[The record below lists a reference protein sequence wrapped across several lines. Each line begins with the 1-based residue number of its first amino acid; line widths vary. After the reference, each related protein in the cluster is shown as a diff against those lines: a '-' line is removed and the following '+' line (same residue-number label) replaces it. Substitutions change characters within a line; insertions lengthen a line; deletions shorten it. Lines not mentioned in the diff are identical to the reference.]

1 MVKNSQPKFQSVY
14 DYLVRGIESG
24 FYRPETRFPSE
35 RKLAEKLNV
44 NVATVRRAF
53 RDLITS
59 GVVEKRVGD
68 GTYLTRGGG
77 TANGAEYVNI
87 VLSNYQGDT
96 QDEIA
101 ELALEEGARRN
112 LRCRIVRLG
121 SEEMAMFV
129 RTAIRFRQ
137 PTMVLGDDLLTAA
150 TIRDIAGNAWLFA
163 VLANRLDQLGI
174 PSVIGD
180 RRDAELVEPVGE
192 NREEPCVAGDVP
204 DGRGGQQIVA
214 EHHGRLAETDRGAD
228 EHRHLLAAE
237 PDDAAAEVSPRPLF
251 EREFGDL
258 VLGVA
263 LIVRKH
269 DVDVLRTVRRA
280 AAAGQVGAVPDPFF
294 DHAAGDEVAEGAPD
308 GRDVHIQF
316 FRQLPLRRKPR
327 FGPVE
332 TRFDAAHE
340 IIVHGLKFRLT
351 VLYHDCSVPSGLI
364 CN

>member
-59 GVVEKRVGD
+59 GVVEKRIGD

-77 TANGAEYVNI
+77 IANGAEYVNI

-121 SEEMAMFV
+121 SEERAMFV

-180 RRDAELVEPVGE
+180 D
-192 NREEPCVAGDVP
+192 
-204 DGRGGQQIVA
+204 
-214 EHHGRLAETDRGAD
+214 HHGIRLLTDRLHSLG
-228 EHRHLLAAE
+228 HRRIALLHNNSGHPIENIQIA
-237 PDDAAAEVSPRPLF
+237 VWRSVTGGGSPRAARRRSDRGPSDRIRLSGRRPRRRQGRTLQRPHHF
-251 EREFGDL
+251 E
-258 VLGVA
+258 
-263 LIVRKH
+263 
-269 DVDVLRTVRRA
+269 
-280 AAAGQVGAVPDPFF
+280 
-294 DHAAGDEVAEGAPD
+294 
-308 GRDVHIQF
+308 
-316 FRQLPLRRKPR
+316 
-327 FGPVE
+327 
-332 TRFDAAHE
+332 
-340 IIVHGLKFRLT
+340 
-351 VLYHDCSVPSGLI
+351 
-364 CN
+364 